1 MDSLTL
7 TEFHTDVMK
16 LVAKYVIET
25 ENVIIAFEQTCKVL
39 SDNQSSTFS
48 SSKSKKDI
56 SSH

>member
-1 MDSLTL
+1 MKDLTI

-16 LVAKYVIET
+16 VVAKY
-25 ENVIIAFEQTCKVL
+25 IIDTKDVTISFEQICTIL
-39 SDNQSSTFS
+39 IENQSSIFS